1 MIQYLKKNIRLIIL
15 FVIFVWVFTFGYKFF
30 LITGDSMNPSKKNL
44 ELVLVKKL
52 SYDFEN
58 PRRGDVIVFYDY
70 AEDDFLIK
78 RVIAVA
84 GETVEIIDGD
94 IFINNKLYVDD
105 FSYNKIGNGIDY
117 YLKVTPETVEEG
129 FVWVIGDNRN
139 ESWFG
144 MIPVYAIVGLL
155 HE

>member
-1 MIQYLKKNIRLIIL
+1 MIKNLKKNIRLIIL
-15 FVIFVWVFTFGYKFF
+15 FVIFVWVFTFGYKLF
-30 LITGDSMNPSKKNL
+30 LVSGDSMNPSKNNL
-44 ELVLVKKL
+44 DLVLVKKL

-70 AEDDFLIK
+70 SEDDFLIK
-78 RVIAVA
+78 RVIAIA
-84 GETVEIIDGD
+84 GDTVEIIDGD

-105 FSYNKIGNGIDY
+105 FSYNKMGDGINY
-117 YLKVTPETVEEG
+117 YLDVAPETVDEG

-144 MIPVYAIVGLL
+144 MIPTYAIVGLL

>member
-15 FVIFVWVFTFGYKFF
+15 FVIFVWVFTFGYKLF
-30 LITGDSMNPSKKNL
+30 LVSGDSMNPSKNNL
-44 ELVLVKKL
+44 DLVLVKKL

-70 AEDDFLIK
+70 SEDDFLIK
-78 RVIAVA
+78 RVIATA
-84 GETVEIIDGD
+84 GDTVEIIDGD

-105 FSYNKIGNGIDY
+105 FSYNKMGDGINY
-117 YLKVTPETVEEG
+117 YLDVAPETVDEG

-144 MIPVYAIVGLL
+144 MIPTYAIVGLL

>member
-1 MIQYLKKNIRLIIL
+1 
-15 FVIFVWVFTFGYKFF
+15 
-30 LITGDSMNPSKKNL
+30 MNPSKKNL

>member
-1 MIQYLKKNIRLIIL
+1 MVEYLKKNIRIIVL
-15 FVIFVWVFTFGYKFF
+15 FVIFVCVFGFGYRFF
-30 LITGDSMNPSKKNL
+30 LVSGDSMNPSKSNL
-44 ELVLVKKL
+44 DLVLVKKL

-70 AEDDFLIK
+70 LENDFLIK
-78 RVIAVA
+78 RVIAVS
-84 GETVEIIDGD
+84 GDTVEIIDGD

-105 FSYNKIGNGIDY
+105 FSGNRIGDGIDY
-117 YLKVTPETVEEG
+117 YLTVKPETVEEG

-144 MIPVYAIVGLL
+144 MIPTYDIIGLL
-155 HE
+155 YE

>member
-117 YLKVTPETVEEG
+117 YLKATPETVEEG

-144 MIPVYAIVGLL
+144 MIPTYAIVGLL

>member
-1 MIQYLKKNIRLIIL
+1 MIEYLKKNIRLILL
-15 FVIFVWVFTFGYKFF
+15 FLIFVCIFGFGYRFF

-129 FVWVIGDNRN
+129 FVWVIGDNRRH
-139 ESWFG
+139 SWYG
-144 MIPVYAIVGLL
+144 LIPIKDILGRVLF
-155 HE
+155 

>member
-1 MIQYLKKNIRLIIL
+1 MIEYLKKNIRLILL
-15 FVIFVWVFTFGYKFF
+15 FLIFVCIFGFGYRFF

>member
-30 LITGDSMNPSKKNL
+30 LVSGDSMNPSKSNFD
-44 ELVLVKKL
+44 LVLVKKL

-70 AEDDFLIK
+70 SEDDFLIK
-78 RVIAVA
+78 RVIAIA
-84 GETVEIIDGD
+84 GDTVEIIDGD

-117 YLKVTPETVEEG
+117 YLKATPETVEEG

-144 MIPVYAIVGLL
+144 MIPTYAIVGLL

>member
-1 MIQYLKKNIRLIIL
+1 MIEYLKKNIRLILL
-15 FVIFVWVFTFGYKFF
+15 FLIFVCIFGFGYRFF
-30 LITGDSMNPSKKNL
+30 LITGDSMNPSKKNF

-94 IFINNKLYVDD
+94 IFIDNKLYVDD
-105 FSYNKIGNGIDY
+105 FSYNKMGDGINY
-117 YLKVTPETVEEG
+117 YLKVSPETVEEG

-144 MIPVYAIVGLL
+144 MIPIYAIVGLL